1 MSDTKSTTS
10 IRTIVNKARSRGRI
24 PEDRDPF
31 CFRAAIDGMTRLS
44 LFNLPQK
51 NVIKVT
57 PDSLGRVKFP
67 SDCLKFLSL
76 SVPNGG
82 KNYTFTRERALVM
95 SSTKTY
101 SYEVFDT
108 EYGENQ
114 QMSDVFS
121 YGMGKGGS
129 SELVFNVNERLGY
142 AQIVGFLGTECTLNY
157 ISSGIT
163 ENPDGVEIP
172 RIAEEALIAFVLW
185 RDSEYDTTLSIGER
199 QFREQKFWAEAD
211 DLDMINYAPTK
222 DEIMDAYYS
231 NLYQTIKR

>member
-1 MSDTKSTTS
+1 MADTKAYTS
-10 IRTIVNKARSRGRI
+10 IRTIVNKARSRARI
-24 PEDRDPF
+24 PEDRDMMLYQNV
-31 CFRAAIDGMTRLS
+31 IDGMKRLS

-51 NVIKVT
+51 NIAKVT

-76 SVPNGG
+76 SVPAGG

-101 SYEVFDT
+101 AYEAFDT
-108 EYGENQ
+108 TYGENEK
-114 QMSDVFS
+114 MSDVFS
-121 YGMGKGGS
+121 YGYGKGGA
-129 SELVFNVNERLGY
+129 SELVFNINERLGY

-172 RIAEEALIAFVLW
+172 KIAEEALIAFVLW
-185 RDSEYDTTLSIGER
+185 RESEYDTTLSIGER
-199 QFREQKFWAEAD
+199 QFREQKFWAEAE

-222 DEIMDAYYS
+222 DEIMDSYYS